1 MMTKSLTGYAV
12 CVESDGNVTMR
23 MPDSSHD
30 MISTA
35 LYAMSLV
42 SNVVNASLVT
52 RFSVHLFPF
61 LVTFPQECLLF
72 PLHMYLDPQT
82 KREAYAAVLRAPHP
96 SVCSNS
102 TGDPLPAVTLHNWSR
117 PESPCGAEVNATQE
131 STV

>member
-1 MMTKSLTGYAV
+1 MTQTLTGYTV
-12 CVESDGNVTMR
+12 CVENDGNVTMK

-52 RFSVHLFPF
+52 RFLLTYVF
-61 LVTFPQECLLF
+61 VTSSQECLLF
-72 PLHMYLDPQT
+72 PLHLYLDPQT
-82 KREAYAAVLRAPHP
+82 KREAFAAVLRAPHP
-96 SVCSNS
+96 SVCSDS
-102 TGDPLPAVTLHNWSR
+102 TGDPLPAVTLHDWSR
-117 PESPCGAEVNATQE
+117 PGSPCGAEVNATQE